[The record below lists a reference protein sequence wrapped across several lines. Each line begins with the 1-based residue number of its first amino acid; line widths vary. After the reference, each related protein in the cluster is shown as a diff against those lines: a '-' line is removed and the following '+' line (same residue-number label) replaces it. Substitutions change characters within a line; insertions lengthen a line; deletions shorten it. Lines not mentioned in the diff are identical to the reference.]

1 MNMNKQT
8 KIKVTNKWYG
18 DFSTIYSIRNLENEE
33 LEPVLLFYNNER
45 VPKFTR
51 GQEMTIEEVENT
63 RPYKML
69 LFNSWGD
76 IPNDM
81 AMALGF

>member
-33 LEPVLLFYNNER
+33 LEPVLLFYNNES
-45 VPKFTR
+45 VPKFIH

-63 RPYKML
+63 RPYKMI
-69 LFNSWGD
+69 LFNSWDD

>member
-33 LEPVLLFYNNER
+33 LEPVLLFYNNES
-45 VPKFTR
+45 VPKFIR
-51 GQEMTIEEVENT
+51 YQEMTIEEVENT
-63 RPYKML
+63 RPYKMI
-69 LFNSWGD
+69 LFNSWND

>member
-1 MNMNKQT
+1 MDKKT
-8 KIKVTNKWYG
+8 KVKVTNKWYG
-18 DFSTIYSIRNLENEE
+18 DLATLYSIRNVEDESLD
-33 LEPVLLFYNNER
+33 PVLLFYSNGS

-51 GQEMTIEEVENT
+51 GQEMTIAEVENT
-63 RPYKML
+63 RPYKMI
-69 LFNSWGD
+69 LFNSWDD

>member
-18 DFSTIYSIRNLENEE
+18 DFSTIYSIRNLENKE
-33 LEPVLLFYNNER
+33 LEPVLLFYNNES
-45 VPKFTR
+45 VPKFIR
-51 GQEMTIEEVENT
+51 DQEMTIEEVENT
-63 RPYKML
+63 RPYKMI
-69 LFNSWGD
+69 LFNSWDD

>member
-1 MNMNKQT
+1 MDKQT

-18 DFSTIYSIRNLENEE
+18 DLATLYSIRNLEDET
-33 LEPVLLFYNNER
+33 LDPVLLFYSNGS

-51 GQEMTIEEVENT
+51 NQEMTIEEVENT
-63 RPYKML
+63 RTYKMI
-69 LFNSWGD
+69 LFKSWD
-76 IPNDM
+76 DVPNDM

>member
-1 MNMNKQT
+1 MNKQT

-33 LEPVLLFYNNER
+33 LEPVLLFYNNES
-45 VPKFTR
+45 VPKFIH

-63 RPYKML
+63 RPYKMI
-69 LFNSWGD
+69 LFNSWDD

>member
-1 MNMNKQT
+1 MNKQT

-18 DFSTIYSIRNLENEE
+18 DFSTIYSIKNLEDES
-33 LEPVLLFYNNER
+33 LEPILLFYNNER
-45 VPKFTR
+45 IPKFTR
-51 GQEMTIEEVENT
+51 DQEMTIEEVENT
-63 RPYKML
+63 RPYKMI
-69 LFNSWGD
+69 LFNSWDD

>member
-1 MNMNKQT
+1 MNKQT

-18 DFSTIYSIRNLENEE
+18 DLATIYSIRNLEDEI
-33 LEPVLLFYNNER
+33 LEPVLLFYSNGS
-45 VPKFTR
+45 VPNFIR
-51 GQEMTIEEVENT
+51 NQEMTIEEVENT
-63 RPYKML
+63 RPYKMI
-69 LFNSWGD
+69 LFNSWDD